1 MTSVT
6 SVPSAR
12 LLELTL
18 PGIALSVS
26 VARQC
31 AGQMVANL
39 AYLRI
44 ARANVELLVSELSGN
59 AVRHTS
65 SGDGG
70 EFRLELWL
78 DIPGTRPVLVVA
90 VHDQG
95 SDGFPAVRES
105 SLDPLNEGGRGLCI
119 VDGLAHDWGFAVR
132 SGGGC
137 VVWAELTSEGASPGG
152 AVPGRSGRGVRHAS
166 SLHRLVGACHWGK
179 R

>member
-1 MTSVT
+1 VT
-6 SVPSAR
+6 STR
-12 LLELTL
+12 LVEMTL

-31 AGQMVANL
+31 AGQVVANL
-39 AYLRI
+39 GYLRI
-44 ARANVELLVSELSGN
+44 PRENVELLVSELSGN

-70 EFRLELWL
+70 EYRLELWL
-78 DIPGTRPVLVVA
+78 EILGTRPVLVVA

-105 SLDPLNEGGRGLCI
+105 SLDHLNEGGRGLCL
-119 VDGLAHDWGFAVR
+119 VDELAHDWGFAVR

-137 VVWAELTSEGASPGG
+137 VVWAELASKGASPEG
-152 AVPGRSGRGVRHAS
+152 AAPGRSGRGVRHAS
-166 SLHRLVGACHWGK
+166 SLHRLVGACHWANRAGGK
-179 R
+179 